1 MAGEQIPIEVVG
13 AGITTPAIGLEVPSL
28 LIEAGLQPWLGKAQ
42 VAGASHRSARL
53 EHHHLSGIRMEE
65 AVQISSGAAAIKVSR
80 EPNRKG
86 LVEALSG
93 HVPPPATAR

>member
-1 MAGEQIPIEVVG
+1 MAGEQIRIEVVG

-28 LIEAGLQPWLGKAQ
+28 LIEAGFQPWCALAQ
-42 VAGASHRSARL
+42 VAGASHRSAGL

-65 AVQISSGAAAIKVSR
+65 AVQIGSGAAGIKVSR
-80 EPNRKG
+80 EPDREG
-86 LVEALSG
+86 LVEGLSG